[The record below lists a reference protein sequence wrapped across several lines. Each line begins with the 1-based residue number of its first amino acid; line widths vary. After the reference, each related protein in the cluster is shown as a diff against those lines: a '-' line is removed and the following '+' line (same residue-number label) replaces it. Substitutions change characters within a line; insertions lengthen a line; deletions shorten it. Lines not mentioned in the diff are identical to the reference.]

1 MPVLDWR
8 LGWLS
13 QSVAG
18 RAAHSGEK
26 TMAVEPDNSNS
37 RHHLGR
43 MRRRRKIISRSE
55 EMISRSIGLWP
66 ALTTVDIFQEFQNKF
81 ISIYNWTLSL
91 INTCEKVISSDRNF
105 RWLRRGRNPF
115 KDPIRSRR
123 SGYQQNS
130 RRALCWQ
137 RFLPSRMIS
146 SNRFAMIELRLS
158 HLVKCES
165 CSKWWSPSTNPRKP
179 NKTFR
184 SANEAL
190 QLRWPNRHSELKW
203 K

>member
-1 MPVLDWR
+1 
-8 LGWLS
+8 
-13 QSVAG
+13 
-18 RAAHSGEK
+18 
-26 TMAVEPDNSNS
+26 MAMEPDNSNS
-37 RHHLGR
+37 PSSSGPDEA
-43 MRRRRKIISRSE
+43 KKENVNRSE
-55 EMISRSIGLWP
+55 EMINWSISLWP
-66 ALTTVDIFQEFQNKF
+66 ALTTVEIFQEFQNKF

-91 INTCEKVISSDRNF
+91 INTWEKVISSDRNF

-158 HLVKCES
+158 RLVKCES
-165 CSKWWSPSTNPRKP
+165 CSKWWVHLPIRENRTRRSDQPIKRCNCVDLIVIPS
-179 NKTFR
+179 
-184 SANEAL
+184 
-190 QLRWPNRHSELKW
+190 
-203 K
+203 